1 MMRGVA
7 AAAAAR
13 RCARRLRASGRPG
26 DARRNLALGESVGWT
41 PVGRAVMDL
50 LTERRER
57 ELREAKEYPPDAK
70 RAILDRDPSS
80 SRVDLTYPFET
91 DATYG
96 NHYRNPFGLLRV
108 GKVMED
114 LDMVAAH
121 VAFRHCDDDDAATPP
136 LDLVTAS
143 IDKIK
148 ALSPKPLGIDR
159 NLHLSGQVAWTG
171 RTSVNLHMEL
181 RAGDEPYLSSN
192 FIFVARDPD
201 TYKAVPI
208 NRVVPGTA
216 AEKAKWEKAQQR
228 ADVLKAQ
235 GKSFLHLSQTG
246 LLEEVGPEGL
256 AWCQEQLTRS
266 ETLSY
271 LPSLGHKRNEVTM
284 AQTRMQMTS
293 LCMPQEQNI
302 YGKVFGGTL
311 CRRAYELAFCSVFSF
326 GACQPNFIEVD
337 RIDFLTPVE
346 VGSILRLDSQVLH
359 TEQHESGHW
368 VVFCEVR
375 ASVLKPEQGESHTTN
390 TFTFAF
396 AMENPLAAVFPGNL
410 EEAWKGWK
418 CRQALAELESPL
430 LV

>member
-1 MMRGVA
+1 M
-7 AAAAAR
+7 
-13 RCARRLRASGRPG
+13 
-26 DARRNLALGESVGWT
+26 
-41 PVGRAVMDL
+41 
-50 LTERRER
+50 
-57 ELREAKEYPPDAK
+57 
-70 RAILDRDPSS
+70 
-80 SRVDLTYPFET
+80 DLTYPFET

-96 NHYRNPFGLLRV
+96 NHYRNPFGLLRL

-430 LV
+430 LA

>member
-1 MMRGVA
+1 MMRGA
-7 AAAAAR
+7 AAAAAAGR
-13 RCARRLRASGRPG
+13 GARRLRASGRPG

-114 LDMVAAH
+114 LDMFAAH
-121 VAFRHCDDDDAATPP
+121 VAFRHCDDDDAATPS

-216 AEKAKWEKAQQR
+216 AEKAKWENAQQR

-246 LLEEVGPEGL
+246 LLEEVGSEGL

-293 LCMPQEQNI
+293 LCIPQEQNI

-359 TEQHESGHW
+359 TGQHESGQW

-375 ASVLKPEQGESHTTN
+375 ASVLKSEQGESHTTN

-396 AMENPLAAVFPGNL
+396 AMENPLAAVFTGNL

-430 LV
+430 LA

>member
-1 MMRGVA
+1 MMRGAA

-114 LDMVAAH
+114 LDMFAAH
-121 VAFRHCDDDDAATPP
+121 VAFRHCDDDDAATPS

-228 ADVLKAQ
+228 ADLLKAQ

-246 LLEEVGPEGL
+246 LLEEVGSEGL

-293 LCMPQEQNI
+293 LCIPQEQNI

-359 TEQHESGHW
+359 TGQHESGQW

-375 ASVLKPEQGESHTTN
+375 ASVLKSEQGESHTTN

-396 AMENPLAAVFPGNL
+396 AMENPLAAVFTGNL

-430 LV
+430 LA